1 MSAIFDI
8 IVIVIGGGLLGSA
21 IGFGLTRLGL
31 GCAILDEGDTSYRAA
46 HGNFGLVWVQSKGIG
61 FPVYS
66 DWTMRMRC
74 TLLHG
79 FFAHN
84 NRVAQNGS

>member
-1 MSAIFDI
+1 MSASFDAI
-8 IVIVIGGGLLGSA
+8 DIDDGLLGST
-21 IGFGLTRLGL
+21 IGFGLARLGL
-31 GCAILDEGDTSYRAA
+31 GCAILDEGDTSYPAV
-46 HGNFGLVWVQSKGIG
+46 HGKFGLVWVQSKGIG

-79 FFAHN
+79 FLTHKKN
-84 NRVAQNGS
+84 CPQWGG

>member
-1 MSAIFDI
+1 MSAFFDI
-8 IVIVIGGGLLGSA
+8 IVIGGGLLGSV

-31 GCAILDEGDTSYRAA
+31 GCAILDEGDISYPAA

-66 DWTMRMRC
+66 DRTMRMRR
-74 TLLHG
+74 T
-79 FFAHN
+79 
-84 NRVAQNGS
+84 

>member
-1 MSAIFDI
+1 MSAFFDI
-8 IVIVIGGGLLGSA
+8 IVIGGGLLGSA

-31 GCAILDEGDTSYRAA
+31 GCAILDEGYTSYPAA
-46 HGNFGLVWVQSKGIG
+46 HRNFGLVWVQSKGIG

-79 FFAHN
+79 FFTHN